1 MIPGETRNRTMTAA
15 VLHGPE
21 DVRLEEV
28 PIPPIGPRE
37 LLARVEAASI
47 DFTDRKVYLR
57 GSHPMMRIP
66 GLFGHEWAGV
76 VAARGQQADDR
87 WQPGMRV
94 VAANSAPCTDQ
105 DPAARCRACRRARQ
119 GMCERLLYNN
129 GAFAPYLR
137 IPQRIVEVNLYE
149 LPAQVPFEEAALA
162 EPLACVMHA
171 VRRVPIA
178 DGEQIVVV
186 GAGPI
191 GLLFIA
197 VLRHRYG
204 SSIRLVSVDH
214 HEDRL
219 ALAKS
224 LGADAA
230 LNTAGG
236 SEKEGVQAALGSG
249 GADVVI
255 EAGGSTQAH
264 QEAFELVGRGG
275 TLIPFGGVAKDA
287 VLPLD
292 LHRLH
297 YEEIRIVPIYHHTPA
312 DFADAVQ
319 AIARREVPVGR
330 LITARLPL
338 RELPRALEMVQ
349 ERTTLRTILLP

>member
-1 MIPGETRNRTMTAA
+1 M
-15 VLHGPE
+15 
-21 DVRLEEV
+21 
-28 PIPPIGPRE
+28 
-37 LLARVEAASI
+37 
-47 DFTDRKVYLR
+47 
-57 GSHPMMRIP
+57 
-66 GLFGHEWAGV
+66 
-76 VAARGQQADDR
+76 
-87 WQPGMRV
+87 
-94 VAANSAPCTDQ
+94 
-105 DPAARCRACRRARQ
+105 
-119 GMCERLLYNN
+119 
-129 GAFAPYLR
+129 
-137 IPQRIVEVNLYE
+137 
-149 LPAQVPFEEAALA
+149 
-162 EPLACVMHA
+162 
-171 VRRVPIA
+171 
-178 DGEQIVVV
+178 
-186 GAGPI
+186 
-191 GLLFIA
+191 A

-255 EAGGSTQAH
+255 EAVGSTQAH

-330 LITARLPL
+330 LITARLPSGSC
-338 RELPRALEMVQ
+338 REHSRWSRSGRRCGRSCCRRVNGADKAGESRFRQ
-349 ERTTLRTILLP
+349 RRG